1 MRVDLLLQH
10 LDIGI
15 PEQQLLFIVFIPQS
29 LYIGFHFVKADM
41 QLPDLIGTETV
52 IVVSGVL
59 RILESLSEACLL
71 YTSTG
76 RDPGHF
82 FEKFKEIGIAGEA
95 EKFLYLGDGPALCQ
109 HRLGEVSPLHGDIM
123 PDGGMGMFLEQAP
136 EIVLVQVEFCS
147 NAFQGQWLSLIHI
160 CRDPERHRV
169 HHRVF
174 RENRYGGC
182 LRTCLLYTSSA

>member
-1 MRVDLLLQH
+1 MRQRH
-10 LDIGI
+10 
-15 PEQQLLFIVFIPQS
+15 S
-29 LYIGFHFVKADM
+29 
-41 QLPDLIGTETV
+41 V
-52 IVVSGVL
+52 IFT
-59 RILESLSEACLL
+59 IL
-71 YTSTG
+71 TG

-147 NAFQGQWLSLIHI
+147 NAFQGQWLVRCRLIKAMTSLMFFWDWEIERCPVEDA
-160 CRDPERHRV
+160 CRPCWIRLSSILS
-169 HHRVF
+169 
-174 RENRYGGC
+174 REKK
-182 LRTCLLYTSSA
+182 SA

>member
-1 MRVDLLLQH
+1 MRQRH
-10 LDIGI
+10 
-15 PEQQLLFIVFIPQS
+15 S
-29 LYIGFHFVKADM
+29 
-41 QLPDLIGTETV
+41 V
-52 IVVSGVL
+52 IFT
-59 RILESLSEACLL
+59 IL
-71 YTSTG
+71 TG

-147 NAFQGQWLSLIHI
+147 NAFQGQWLCQMPVDKGHDLIDVFWGWEI
-160 CRDPERHRV
+160 ERCPVEDACRPCWIRLSSILS
-169 HHRVF
+169 
-174 RENRYGGC
+174 REKK
-182 LRTCLLYTSSA
+182 SA

>member
-1 MRVDLLLQH
+1 MRQRH
-10 LDIGI
+10 
-15 PEQQLLFIVFIPQS
+15 S
-29 LYIGFHFVKADM
+29 
-41 QLPDLIGTETV
+41 V
-52 IVVSGVL
+52 IFT
-59 RILESLSEACLL
+59 IL
-71 YTSTG
+71 TG

-147 NAFQGQWLSLIHI
+147 NAFQGQCSVRCRLIKAMTPLMFFWGWEIERCPVEDACRPCWIRLSSILS
-160 CRDPERHRV
+160 
-169 HHRVF
+169 
-174 RENRYGGC
+174 REKK
-182 LRTCLLYTSSA
+182 SA

>member
-1 MRVDLLLQH
+1 MRQRH
-10 LDIGI
+10 
-15 PEQQLLFIVFIPQS
+15 S
-29 LYIGFHFVKADM
+29 
-41 QLPDLIGTETV
+41 V
-52 IVVSGVL
+52 IFT
-59 RILESLSEACLL
+59 IL
-71 YTSTG
+71 TG

-147 NAFQGQWLSLIHI
+147 TAFQGQWLCQMPVDKGHDLI
-160 CRDPERHRV
+160 D
-169 HHRVF
+169 VF
-174 RENRYGGC
+174 LGLGNRTLSGRRC
-182 LRTCLLYTSSA
+182 L

>member
-1 MRVDLLLQH
+1 MRQRH
-10 LDIGI
+10 
-15 PEQQLLFIVFIPQS
+15 S
-29 LYIGFHFVKADM
+29 
-41 QLPDLIGTETV
+41 V
-52 IVVSGVL
+52 IFT
-59 RILESLSEACLL
+59 IL
-71 YTSTG
+71 TG

-147 NAFQGQWLSLIHI
+147 NGHDLIDVFLGLGNRTLSG
-160 CRDPERHRV
+160 RR
-169 HHRVF
+169 
-174 RENRYGGC
+174 C
-182 LRTCLLYTSSA
+182 L

>member
-1 MRVDLLLQH
+1 MRQRH
-10 LDIGI
+10 
-15 PEQQLLFIVFIPQS
+15 S
-29 LYIGFHFVKADM
+29 
-41 QLPDLIGTETV
+41 V
-52 IVVSGVL
+52 IFT
-59 RILESLSEACLL
+59 IL
-71 YTSTG
+71 TG

-147 NAFQGQWLSLIHI
+147 NAFQGQWLCQMPVDKGHAGSGYPVYLAERKNPHRQKGRAEDAAANSDPTD
-160 CRDPERHRV
+160 CRAR
-169 HHRVF
+169 
-174 RENRYGGC
+174 
-182 LRTCLLYTSSA
+182 